1 MITLVAVLVTTTCV
15 MAQSGPK
22 DIIPAPFHYE
32 VTKGTTSLP
41 EAADMDIRIG
51 SKKFLSRIK
60 GYGLEDWQVKSAY
73 YLELSPKGLH
83 IEAADYEGFFYAIQ
97 SAYMMRFVSP

>member
-1 MITLVAVLVTTTCV
+1 MRNCMITLVAVLVTTTCV

-60 GYGLEDWQVKSAY
+60 GYGLEDWQV
-73 YLELSPKGLH
+73 
-83 IEAADYEGFFYAIQ
+83 
-97 SAYMMRFVSP
+97 